1 MGGRDSNL
9 NVQHLIFRFLAYF
22 SHLKVDL
29 LIASNLLGTLTETH
43 NLLIL
48 MSFANHNGNENIIS
62 RTLTKFAGRK
72 DRDKFWGALD
82 STKVQYPHNYRAI

>member
-1 MGGRDSNL
+1 M
-9 NVQHLIFRFLAYF
+9 NVQHLIFQILRFSLFESRFAYSLEF
-22 SHLKVDL
+22 IRYNK
-29 LIASNLLGTLTETH
+29 LGTLTETH

-62 RTLTKFAGRK
+62 RTLTKLPGRK